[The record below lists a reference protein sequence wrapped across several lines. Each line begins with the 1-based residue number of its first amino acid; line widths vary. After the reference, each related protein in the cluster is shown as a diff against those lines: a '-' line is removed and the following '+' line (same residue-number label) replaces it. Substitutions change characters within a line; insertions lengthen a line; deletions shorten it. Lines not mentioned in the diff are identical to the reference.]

1 MQGTN
6 NIKKRK
12 NLKEMVKKKEWKI
25 RKKKMKDTEKWKMWK
40 KKFNE
45 SGEIE
50 KKEDF
55 KRKGKIKEWEAERG
69 K

>member
-1 MQGTN
+1 
-6 NIKKRK
+6 
-12 NLKEMVKKKEWKI
+12 
-25 RKKKMKDTEKWKMWK
+25 MKDTEKWKMWK